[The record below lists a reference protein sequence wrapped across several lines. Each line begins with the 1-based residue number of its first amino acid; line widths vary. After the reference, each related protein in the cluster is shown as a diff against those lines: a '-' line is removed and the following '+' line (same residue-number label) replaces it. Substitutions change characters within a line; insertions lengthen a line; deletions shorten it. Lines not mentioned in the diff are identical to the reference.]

1 VLLGHNSVTGV
12 LLEWIM
18 IGAVGFLTEPGVFES
33 VGVSEMCAVSLFEF
47 VVS

>member
-1 VLLGHNSVTGV
+1 VLLRHGSVTGV

-18 IGAVGFLTEPGVFES
+18 VGAVWFLTEPGMFES